1 MLRAAIEKIEAM
13 ARPEVKEIGGNF
25 FAITR
30 DGDAKHI
37 RAQLDTVE
45 CKALTSLDALVKMVK
60 TEALERWSAPLYI
73 TIPDHYTA
81 ECFGQPGD
89 AKLRFTRL
97 DYYRTKAQDV
107 PGWGEKVQLG
117 FEEAIISL
125 QTRFQRTPDTEY
137 ALKLLSEITSG
148 SKVTYNDNGIAQ
160 TVVTQKGIAMQ
171 GMDKIRPIVE
181 LRPYRT
187 FQEVEQPV
195 SQFLIRI
202 NERGITFIE
211 ADGGMWKLAA
221 RQTIKEYLE
230 QRLKDEV
237 EDGKVVVAL

>member
-1 MLRAAIEKIEAM
+1 MIKAAIEKIEAM
-13 ARPEVKEIGGNF
+13 THPTIKEINGHTFAVDLEGN
-25 FAITR
+25 AVE
-30 DGDAKHI
+30 I
-37 RAQLDTVE
+37 RPDFDVVGNKRLN
-45 CKALTSLDALVKMVK
+45 SLDALVKMIK
-60 TEALERWSAPLYI
+60 TEALQRWHLPLYI
-73 TIPDHYTA
+73 TVPDHLRA
-81 ECFGQPGD
+81 ECFGQPD
-89 AKLRFTRL
+89 EEARRFHRPT
-97 DYYRTKAQDV
+97 YYEVVATDV
-107 PGWGEKVQLG
+107 PGWGEKMQLG

-181 LRPYRT
+181 LRPYRS
-187 FQEVEQPV
+187 FQEVEQPA
-195 SQFLIRI
+195 SKFLIRI

-221 RQTIKEYLE
+221 RQTIKNYLE
-230 QRLKDEV
+230 ERLSAEV
-237 EDGKVVVAL
+237 ENGDVVVAL